1 MAEQARFF
9 VTLKEALHNFTWPK
23 KKSNLPFMLLISLPQ
38 PGYFTQINKRAANKA
53 NANFPWPF
61 FKSESTL
68 LIYETHSYGQLLKQ
82 PLINK
87 SRYLFLKPPRNNLV
101 IRLPSKIQT
110 KYSAKKD
117 GEVLQRRMTNTAKC
131 YF

>member
-1 MAEQARFF
+1 
-9 VTLKEALHNFTWPK
+9 
-23 KKSNLPFMLLISLPQ
+23 MLLISLPQ

-61 FKSESTL
+61 YKSESTL

-87 SRYLFLKPPRNNLV
+87 SRYLFLKPPRNDLV

-110 KYSAKKD
+110 KYSAEKD